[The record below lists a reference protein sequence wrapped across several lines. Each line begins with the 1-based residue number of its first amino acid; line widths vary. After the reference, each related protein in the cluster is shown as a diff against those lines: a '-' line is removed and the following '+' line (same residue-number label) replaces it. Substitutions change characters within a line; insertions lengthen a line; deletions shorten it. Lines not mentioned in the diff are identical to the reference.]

1 MTEIGVGATGVVD
14 GVCDQTPQLDDGDG
28 VVIEV
33 AAGGVVAGTTG
44 DVLGVVHG
52 TQLEAF

>member
-1 MTEIGVGATGVVD
+1 MVD

-28 VVIEV
+28 VVTEV

-52 TQLEAF
+52 AQLEAF